1 LRLPEGE
8 ELDVPPEP
16 IERDEELLSMEEVAA
31 DAAARRTSEEVLDGE
46 AGLEE
51 VAAME
56 EAAAVDEFDDPTATA
71 AVRGRGR
78 KGGRGRGSGTRE
90 NVSEAAMESG
100 AGEGAGAE
108 PRGGEELKPMER
120 SSELEEVTS
129 EEDTDVQE

>member
-31 DAAARRTSEEVLDGE
+31 ETAARRTSEAVLDGE

-71 AVRGRGR
+71 AVKGRGRGR
-78 KGGRGRGSGTRE
+78 KGGRGRG
-90 NVSEAAMESG
+90 
-100 AGEGAGAE
+100 
-108 PRGGEELKPMER
+108 
-120 SSELEEVTS
+120 
-129 EEDTDVQE
+129 